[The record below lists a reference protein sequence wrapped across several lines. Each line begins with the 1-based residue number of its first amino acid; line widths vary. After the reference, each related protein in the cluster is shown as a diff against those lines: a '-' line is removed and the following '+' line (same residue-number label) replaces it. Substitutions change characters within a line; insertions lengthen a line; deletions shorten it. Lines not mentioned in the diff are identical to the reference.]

1 MKTMINKEII
11 IRVPITSRYTMDQTM
26 IDNINYI
33 WRMPLSDCVLQKY
46 KLQVKLYCK
55 LCQSN
60 VCTIPAVRFPVSLKS
75 PRRIPLHLCPSEH
88 VLQ

>member
-33 WRMPLSDCVLQKY
+33 WRMPLSDCLAK
-46 KLQVKLYCK
+46 
-55 LCQSN
+55 
-60 VCTIPAVRFPVSLKS
+60 I
-75 PRRIPLHLCPSEH
+75 
-88 VLQ
+88 